1 MPAVIIIRLNLQW
14 KRYKKNSVSIYIN
27 RCLWFPVKLAA
38 HIAVNVVARF
48 EQEFP
53 KQIEE
58 IYFVLFDRDTEAA
71 YEKEVDK
78 LY

>member
-1 MPAVIIIRLNLQW
+1 M
-14 KRYKKNSVSIYIN
+14 YG
-27 RCLWFPVKLAA
+27 FPVNLAA